1 MSTWAESHGKVYFPS
16 SGLPPWIKRFVTV
29 ACVIVGLFSV
39 VFAARNPSA
48 PNSGTWIG
56 TWGSAPQAAL
66 PGKVQT
72 YHNQTLRLIVH
83 ISAGGNTLRVR
94 ISNTFGDQ
102 PLFIGAAHIARRNS
116 AAEIDPTS
124 DRPLKFHGHAS
135 VRIRAGSMV
144 MSEPVAVD
152 LQPLSDLAVSL
163 FLPEATAAKS
173 LHILAQQTS
182 YLSTDNGDS
191 TAAVKFPVAKQI
203 HTWPFLSGVDVKTP
217 TGATI
222 VAFGSST
229 TDGDGSSSD
238 ANRRWPD
245 VLAEELLKDT
255 KIKTTFGVLNE
266 GIIGNRLLEDSP
278 RQTSF
283 GSALGQA
290 GLLRFQRDVLDQA
303 GVRYVFMAL
312 GVNDIIFPGS
322 FTPATQKVDS
332 ASIIAGYRQ
341 LVARAHQKGIKVIG
355 TTIPPFENATFNDPE
370 IANIYTP
377 EKESVRQEVNKWI
390 LSGGAFDAV
399 VDFDAVLRDPA
410 RPTRLL
416 PAFDSGDHLHM
427 NDAGYVVC
435 GKKIPLSLFEMH

>member
-1 MSTWAESHGKVYFPS
+1 MSTWAESHDNVCFPS
-16 SGLPPWIKRFVTV
+16 SGLPPWIKRFVPV

-39 VFAARNPSA
+39 VFAASNPTA
-48 PNSGTWIG
+48 PNGSTWIG

-83 ISAGGNTLRVR
+83 VSAGGNTLRVR
-94 ISNTFGDQ
+94 ISNTFGDR
-102 PLFIGAAHIARRNS
+102 PLFIGAAHIARRTS

-124 DRPLKFHGHAS
+124 DRSLKFHGHAS
-135 VRIRAGSMV
+135 VKIPAGSMV
-144 MSEPVAVD
+144 MSDPVAVD

-163 FLPEATAAKS
+163 FLPEDTAAKT

-182 YLSTDNGDS
+182 YLSTDSGDS

-203 HTWPFLSGVDVKTP
+203 HTWPFLSGVEVKAP

-229 TDGDGSSSD
+229 TDGDGSTSD

-278 RQTSF
+278 TQTRF

-290 GLLRFQRDVLDQA
+290 GLRRFQRDVLTQA

-312 GVNDIIFPGS
+312 GVNDMIFPGS
-322 FTPATQKVDS
+322 FTPAMQKVDS

-355 TTIPPFENATFNDPE
+355 TTIPPFENATFDDPE
-370 IANIYTP
+370 ITNIYTP

-390 LSGGAFDAV
+390 MSGGGFDAV
-399 VDFDAVLRDPA
+399 VDFDAVLRDPD

-427 NDAGYVVC
+427 NDAGYVAC
-435 GKKIPLSLFEMH
+435 AKKIPLNLFDMH

>member
-1 MSTWAESHGKVYFPS
+1 MSTWAEGRGNVCFPS
-16 SGLPPWIKRFVTV
+16 SGMRWTRRLVPL
-29 ACVIVGLFSV
+29 AGVIVWLFTAAL
-39 VFAARNPSA
+39 AARNPSA
-48 PNSGTWIG
+48 ANSSTWIG

-66 PGKVQT
+66 PGRVQT
-72 YHNQTLRLIVH
+72 YSNQTLRLIVH

-102 PLFIGAAHIARRNS
+102 PLFIGAAHIARRTS

-135 VRIRAGSMV
+135 VRIRAGSTV
-144 MSEPVAVD
+144 VSDPVAFEI
-152 LQPLSDLAVSL
+152 PALSDLAVSF
-163 FLPEATAAKS
+163 FLPQPTAAKS

-182 YLSTDNGDS
+182 YLSTDSGDS

-203 HTWPFLSGVDVKTP
+203 HTWPFLSGVDVRTL
-217 TGATI
+217 TSAATI

-229 TDGDGSSSD
+229 TDGDGSTSD

-255 KIKTTFGVLNE
+255 NIKTTFGVLNE

-332 ASIIAGYRQ
+332 AGIIAGYRQ

-370 IANIYTP
+370 ITNIYTP

-390 LSGGAFDAV
+390 LNGGGFDAV
-399 VDFDAVLRDPA
+399 VDFDAVLRDPD

-435 GKKIPLSLFEMH
+435 GKKIPLNLFEMH